1 MTVMNN
7 CNLSPI
13 EYKTYIVTSLSL
25 ADPCAPTDLNQSVD
39 LFWELAKLQSM
50 CDPELRYL
58 FTTREAIKYLMGC
71 KVWEV
76 DYSKTVS
83 RNDMGFTSEQRQD
96 GWNQAQSTGQS
107 TSFRD
112 AIGQSRYNDFSD
124 SSMDA
129 ISQRNAQAN
138 SHDESEA
145 CMHDIG
151 HGGNLSET
159 QGERKSRNERVAG
172 SQTQAIRRTDGKGS
186 RGSCNY
192 QFSAAKAR
200 GSNYGGLLWTGGAS
214 GRRTGW
220 TAYSRDYTKN
230 EEKVRNSGFRESQ
243 ANSAGG
249 SNSKTERQSSSYFNN
264 HVDDSSRSSTQAH
277 SEDHAAGTRD
287 SKSHAEG
294 LGQSANETKSQSQ
307 NSMQGTAQ
315 AHSDG
320 EQHRERNSSGFSV
333 MDSAKLHQRFEHLKD
348 MYDQLSERIEYRK
361 WQLRSGVK
369 IFNGLMVH
377 SPCFPSLKE
386 PCNVGCSC

>member
-1 MTVMNN
+1 MN
-7 CNLSPI
+7 CTLTPI

-25 ADPCAPTDLNQSVD
+25 ADPCAPNDLNQSVD

-58 FTTREAIKYLMGC
+58 LATREAIKYLMGC

-76 DYSKTVS
+76 DYSKSTS

-124 SSMDA
+124 ASMDA

-138 SHDESEA
+138 SHDESSA

-159 QGERKSRNERVAG
+159 QGERASRNERLTG
-172 SQTQAIRRTDGKGS
+172 SHSQTQNQTGGRGS

-192 QFSAAKAR
+192 QFSSGKTVGDNSTLGVIQS
-200 GSNYGGLLWTGGAS
+200 GST
-214 GRRTGW
+214 GRRTAW
-220 TAYSRDYTKN
+220 TAFSSDHTKN
-230 EEKVRNSGFRESQ
+230 VERVRNSAFRESK

-249 SNSKTERQSSSYFNN
+249 SNSKTERQSSSYFNS